1 MYFLKKA
8 CLFFQSAM
16 EKQKTRVEKS
26 DFFNAADSEDRK
38 SPFLQTLFYKNSHKK
53 AEKPRN

>member
-1 MYFLKKA
+1 
-8 CLFFQSAM
+8 M